1 MYHLWP
7 EGEYPDILLV
17 HTTKGMQVSM
27 DTQLLCSMEHSQ
39 RLTAPHTN
47 QMSGSKSPTWRK
59 MSVTSHQEKVSHYC
73 YIHIRCIASVHD
85 YVLYYS
91 CMLYDVYTCLVV
103 QRSHYTHIV
112 TTHHPH
118 TITIITTYPKREQ
131 ETQSQPQPP
140 HRKADTEKIT
150 LF

>member
-1 MYHLWP
+1 MFRGPGCCCQAKWIAMLPGTVDDPVASYVKLYLVYHLWP

-59 MSVTSHQEKVSHYC
+59 MLVTSHQEKVSHYC
-73 YIHIRCIASVHD
+73 YI
-85 YVLYYS
+85 YS
-91 CMLYDVYTCLVV
+91 K
-103 QRSHYTHIV
+103 RS
-112 TTHHPH
+112 
-118 TITIITTYPKREQ
+118 
-131 ETQSQPQPP
+131 
-140 HRKADTEKIT
+140 
-150 LF
+150 